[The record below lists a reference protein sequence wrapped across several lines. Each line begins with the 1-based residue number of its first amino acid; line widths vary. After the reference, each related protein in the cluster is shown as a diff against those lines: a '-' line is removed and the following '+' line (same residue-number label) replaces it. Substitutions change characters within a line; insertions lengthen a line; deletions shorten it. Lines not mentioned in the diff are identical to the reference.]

1 MWAHGLQGGRPEQGS
16 HGERAGRGL
25 PRATRSRWGAL
36 ACARQHLPSRS
47 GSRGCRGRPQQRLM
61 QDPGLAR
68 WQWGWTQGVLMGW
81 RRRRER
87 DRQGGVPRRGPT
99 WAGSWGW
106 AQQLAA
112 GVPRSVSLGKER
124 RPLNRPAF
132 QRPCRSG
139 KCQEPAADEQRWGR
153 PLGLGHLRQRRS
165 ERPRGRPRGR
175 RPPTRVRAEWTQ
187 TGCVPT
193 APPSCWQ

>member
-1 MWAHGLQGGRPEQGS
+1 MSMWAHGLQGGRPEQGS

-99 WAGSWGW
+99 WVAGLGPAARGGRSPLRLPGEGAEASESASIPAPLQVGQVPGAGSRR
-106 AQQLAA
+106 AA
-112 GVPRSVSLGKER
+112 VGKAPRAGTS
-124 RPLNRPAF
+124 A
-132 QRPCRSG
+132 
-139 KCQEPAADEQRWGR
+139 
-153 PLGLGHLRQRRS
+153 S
-165 ERPRGRPRGR
+165 EK
-175 RPPTRVRAEWTQ
+175 V
-187 TGCVPT
+187 
-193 APPSCWQ
+193 